1 MGHKASP
8 ILSFC
13 RVGISDNFYSTKYMT
28 QSTYPSFSGT
38 DELLYVSY
46 RLVRGKIWYSGVPLT
61 APNFY
66 QIDIKCVAVRKKVS
80 PLQFSEQ
87 PLLFNIA
94 LPC

>member
-46 RLVRGKIWYSGVPLT
+46 CLVRGKIWYLGITLT
-61 APNFY
+61 APNLY
-66 QIDIKCVAVRKKVS
+66 QIDIKMCRGSKRGLNPPILRV
-80 PLQFSEQ
+80 PFFL
-87 PLLFNIA
+87 I
-94 LPC
+94 